1 MPGMLGDEL
10 AARLL
15 ERRPDTKVLF
25 MSGYAGDLM
34 NRYGVLE
41 PGVTALPKPF
51 TTAEL
56 LTAVRT
62 MIDHRATR

>member
-1 MPGMLGDEL
+1 MLGDEL
-10 AARLL
+10 AEHLL
-15 ERRPDTKVLF
+15 ESRPDTKILL

-56 LTAVRT
+56 LTAIRT
-62 MIDHRATR
+62 TIGVDRT

>member
-10 AARLL
+10 AAHLH
-15 ERRPDTKVLF
+15 EHRPDTLVLY

-41 PGVTALPKPF
+41 PGVTVLPKPF
-51 TTAEL
+51 TNDAL

-62 MIDHRATR
+62 MIGVGQT

>member
-1 MPGMLGDEL
+1 MPGMLGNEL
-10 AARLL
+10 AAHLH
-15 ERRPDTKVLF
+15 ERRPDTKVLY

-41 PGVTALPKPF
+41 PGVTVLPKPF
-51 TTAEL
+51 TNEEL

-62 MIDHRATR
+62 AIGVAHT